1 MSSQQPSPYAQASAG
16 AYLRQGLTPFF
27 RLPMA
32 DIGKRGPAAY
42 EGADAVVLG
51 VPHDAGVTYRPGA
64 RFAPWEVRRVSA
76 LVQTYHP
83 EHRVDVFGRLRA
95 VDGGNVAFPPFQASA
110 MRELVQAEIASVA
123 GAGAVPFVVGGDHS
137 ITLPVLRALHAKHGP
152 LAVVHVD
159 AHLDTSSSEVWGEP
173 FHHGT
178 PIRHALKDGLIAPA
192 ALHQVGIRATW
203 GYGDEGAFAD
213 GYGAKRHDMRAI
225 EDRGIK
231 AIADEIRTSV
241 GDLPVYVTF
250 DVDGLDPAFAPGTG
264 TPVPGGMSAR
274 EALRLMRGL
283 AGIRVV
289 GMDVVEVSPGLDHAD
304 VTLHLAAQLLF
315 EGLALAAL
323 RKG

>member
-1 MSSQQPSPYAQASAG
+1 MPQSQPSPYAQASAG

-32 DIGKRGPAAY
+32 DLGKRGPAAY

-76 LVQTYHP
+76 LLQTFHP
-83 EHRVDVFGRLRA
+83 EHGVDVFGMLRA
-95 VDGGNVAFPPFQASA
+95 VDGGNVAFPPFHASA

-123 GAGAVPFVVGGDHS
+123 AHGAAPFVVGGDHS

-178 PIRHALKDGLIAPA
+178 PIRHALKEGLIAPNG
-192 ALHQVGIRATW
+192 LHQVGIRASW
-203 GYGDEGAFAD
+203 GYADEGSFAD
-213 GYGAKRHDMRAI
+213 SFGARRHDMRAL
-225 EDRGIK
+225 EDRGVR
-231 AIADEIRTSV
+231 AIAEEIRTSV

-250 DVDGLDPAFAPGTG
+250 DVDGVDPAYAPGTG
-264 TPVPGGMSAR
+264 TPVPGGMTSR
-274 EALRLMRGL
+274 EAIRLLRSLVGVRL
-283 AGIRVV
+283 V

-304 VTLHLAAQLLF
+304 VTAHLAAQLLF
-315 EGLALAAL
+315 EGLALRA
-323 RKG
+323 KKKV